1 MTSMNAKS
9 PAYALTAV
17 AASALTFWALA
28 ACTASASFQSGGA
41 EQPTA
46 APPPPPPPPPPAET
60 TTATPTATTA
70 PTAAPTATAT
80 TPPAAPRKSTVT
92 VKSDSVIVPG
102 VIEFDEG
109 MATLKANGVSDA
121 ALEELRLFLEQ
132 NPRVTKLRIE
142 GYTDNVGKAEDNQNL
157 SGMRALAIKKWLV
170 DKGIAKDRLIAA
182 GLGQNKPVADN
193 ATAEGRAKNRRI
205 EFKLAE
211 LGGKKYLNRDLDGG
225 GKVFDLP

>member
-9 PAYALTAV
+9 PAHALTAV
-17 AASALTFWALA
+17 AISAITFWALA
-28 ACTASASFQSGGA
+28 ACTASASFQGGGA

-60 TTATPTATTA
+60 A
-70 PTAAPTATAT
+70 PAPTATT
-80 TPPAAPRKSTVT
+80 TPPAAPTTTTTAPPAPPRKSTVS
-92 VKSDSVIVPG
+92 VKSDSILVPG
-102 VIEFDEG
+102 VIEFDDG

-142 GYTDNVGKAEDNQNL
+142 GYTDNVGKAEDNENL
-157 SGMRALAIKKWLV
+157 SGMRSLAIKKWLV
-170 DKGIAKDRLIAA
+170 DKGVAKDRLIAA
-182 GLGQNKPVADN
+182 GFGQKSPVADN
-193 ATAEGRAKNRRI
+193 STPEGRVKNKRI

-211 LGGKKYLNRDLDGG
+211 LGGKKYLGRDLNGG

>member
-9 PAYALTAV
+9 PAHALTAV
-17 AASALTFWALA
+17 AISAITFWALA
-28 ACTASASFQSGGA
+28 ACTASASFQGGGA
-41 EQPTA
+41 DQPTA

-60 TTATPTATTA
+60 APAPTATTPTPA
-70 PTAAPTATAT
+70 PTTT
-80 TPPAAPRKSTVT
+80 TPPAPPRKSTVS
-92 VKSDSVIVPG
+92 VKSDSILVPG
-102 VIEFDEG
+102 VIEFDDG
-109 MATLKANGVSDA
+109 MTTLKANGVSDA

-142 GYTDNVGKAEDNQNL
+142 GYTDNVGKAEDNENL

-170 DKGIAKDRLIAA
+170 DKGVVKDRLIAT
-182 GLGQNKPVADN
+182 GFGQKKPLGDN
-193 ATAEGRAKNRRI
+193 STVDGRAKNKRI

-211 LGGKKYLNRDLDGG
+211 LGGKKYLGRDLNGG